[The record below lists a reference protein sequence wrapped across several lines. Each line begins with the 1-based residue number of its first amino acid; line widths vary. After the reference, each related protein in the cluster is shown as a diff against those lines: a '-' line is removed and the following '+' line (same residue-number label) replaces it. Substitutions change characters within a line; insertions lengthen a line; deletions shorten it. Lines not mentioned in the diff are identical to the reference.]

1 MSMSIG
7 LGGVNAATRDL
18 DTTAN
23 NIANVSTFG
32 FKYSR
37 AEFGDLVAG
46 SAGIGVYT
54 QNVNQLFGQGGITT
68 TDNALDFAING
79 SGFFQVRDVDGA
91 GATVAE
97 PAFYTRNGSF
107 HLDKDGYIVNNQGQ
121 RLQGVGGTSTAAAD
135 MKFGGTGPWTLVTMD
150 KNGALTAKD
159 STGATVTA
167 TPALGLANFNNVN
180 ALKPVGDANWIA
192 TTQSGDPNGAANAL
206 VAPGT
211 GTVGKVMNCAL
222 ESSNVNLTGQLVN
235 MIIAQRNF
243 GANAKTI
250 TANSE
255 MAQTII
261 AMR

>member
-121 RLQGVGGTSTAAAD
+121 RLRNSTTRIARPIPDSAAATTR
-135 MKFGGTGPWTLVTMD
+135 MK
-150 KNGALTAKD
+150 
-159 STGATVTA
+159 
-167 TPALGLANFNNVN
+167 
-180 ALKPVGDANWIA
+180 
-192 TTQSGDPNGAANAL
+192 
-206 VAPGT
+206 
-211 GTVGKVMNCAL
+211 
-222 ESSNVNLTGQLVN
+222 
-235 MIIAQRNF
+235 
-243 GANAKTI
+243 KTK
-250 TANSE
+250 SWPE
-255 MAQTII
+255 
-261 AMR
+261 RSLR